1 MLTEEAEDF
10 SAETALAKRRYNAL
24 VITGMILPFLI
35 VPFLSF
41 IFNHKGDSYTY
52 LFVVSRFI
60 IWATVGLL
68 FIYARYGEMQKFILW
83 GEERYAWTFYLLWI
97 VALYI
102 LCFVSQVVSYIPY
115 RMGLREQSEHLM
127 RLDRRLEKK
136 TCSALFIGS

>member
-83 GEERYAWTFYLLWI
+83 GEEKYNWAFYPLWI
-97 VALYI
+97 I
-102 LCFVSQVVSYIPY
+102 
-115 RMGLREQSEHLM
+115 
-127 RLDRRLEKK
+127 
-136 TCSALFIGS
+136 ALFVLCMVSEQVSFIPNRL